1 MIYWTDHADNTVS
14 RAPIAIPAGATAAT
28 RTDRQILVKN
38 VAVAIGVA
46 LDLAR
51 GKVYYTS
58 GSNGDLGRANLDG
71 TGSESPV
78 PKAGN
83 LTGIAPGE
91 LP

>member
-1 MIYWTDHADNTVS
+1 M
-14 RAPIAIPAGATAAT
+14 P
-28 RTDRQILVKN
+28 N

-58 GSNGDLGRANLDG
+58 GSNGPLGRANLDG
-71 TGSESPV
+71 SGNEMLIPL
-78 PKAGN
+78 AGN
-83 LTGIAPGE
+83 LTGIALGQ